1 VAGEVPMSVVVCGA
15 AAVRISAEA
24 AVDVDLPVVA
34 AVDVTSVAGPRYLD
48 RRRRGRV
55 SAAIA
60 RRRSTAIQAV
70 RPGAKQHSIE
80 TEIRRPV
87 KTAMQS

>member
-1 VAGEVPMSVVVCGA
+1 MAGEVPMSVVVCGA
-15 AAVRISAEA
+15 AAVRISAA
-24 AVDVDLPVVA
+24 AAADVDLPVVA
-34 AVDVTSVAGPRYLD
+34 AVDVTSAAGPRYLD
-48 RRRRGRV
+48 RRRGRV

-80 TEIRRPV
+80 TEIQQPA
-87 KTAMQS
+87 KTGMQS